1 MAALSRLIAKE
12 LSSALGITDNPK
24 FNPMFKQTDEA
35 LEDVSNP
42 ATSTIAEFY
51 SPLESAIENAPI
63 GKQGTRGENI
73 EAFVRKRA
81 PKVTQAELDYREFSL
96 DPARNYTRGDS
107 SGAIDDG
114 MEPLNI
120 KAVKKKTANQNM
132 QRQGGLLDPEVGYE
146 EIGVDIIGADLGL
159 MTHYGPNNLAH
170 ARYSLRKTAPT
181 DEKKN
186 ELSEFFSTEN
196 PRRLASLA
204 SKFDSS
210 VGKKYILIE
219 ELQSDVIQNMT
230 DDPAKVMRES
240 IARFKRE
247 FDSDI
252 DKFEFEREFELSG
265 SLFNDFDDFVFN
277 ELIPIGVNKKLTS
290 NSRTPII
297 RELFEK
303 RGYKSEGVYLSSA
316 VGDMFKSMMYDR
328 LGIYEFPQM
337 DQILGKMNQDFKSAV
352 TEAKVPVTKKEVPI
366 NKLTDSVRVLLQSI
380 IADSKAKGIDEIVL
394 PPIEK
399 LAEKRFDRGT
409 SEGLKAYKKAIT
421 KGSGF
426 HNTYVVAFE
435 KAIKQLKDELGN
447 QIKIGK
453 KDLKYK
459 TFERI
464 KTYDEIVEEAKT
476 GKKGF
481 PPTTVQGTSIN
492 IKDLKLDPTKIKLR
506 LNKGGL
512 VQRPNR

>member
-24 FNPMFKQTDEA
+24 FNPMFKQTDEV
-35 LEDVSNP
+35 LSDVEDPN
-42 ATSTIAEFY
+42 TSTIAEFY
-51 SPLESAIENAPI
+51 SPIESAIENAPI
-63 GKQGTRGENI
+63 GKKGTRGENI

-81 PKVTQAELDYREFSL
+81 PKVTQAELDYREFNL
-96 DPARNYTRGDS
+96 DPARNYTRGNN

-120 KAVKKKTANQNM
+120 KAVKKKTANQSR
-132 QRQGGLLDPEVGYE
+132 QRQKDLLDEEVGYE
-146 EIGVDIIGADLGL
+146 EIGVDVVGGDLGL

-170 ARYSLRKTAPT
+170 TRYSVRETSQ
-181 DEKKN
+181 DKN

-196 PRRLASLA
+196 PRRLDSLA

-219 ELQSDVIQNMT
+219 ELQSDAIQNMSKNPT
-230 DDPAKVMRES
+230 KDSKKFLDT
-240 IARFKRE
+240 FKKE
-247 FDSDI
+247 FDLQMDDI
-252 DKFEFEREFELSG
+252 AFEPEFELPG
-265 SLFNDFDDFVFN
+265 TFFEDYKDFVFN
-277 ELIPIGVNKKLTS
+277 DYLPIVTNKKL
-290 NSRTPII
+290 SRKEVNESLSKLFDDSGLLMSKTGAYYQEPTEALRYMLNLMAAKKLNVFDFSGKERIISEIIRSARKYTAKSGSIVSKKDTPIT
-297 RELFEK
+297 
-303 RGYKSEGVYLSSA
+303 
-316 VGDMFKSMMYDR
+316 
-328 LGIYEFPQM
+328 
-337 DQILGKMNQDFKSAV
+337 N
-352 TEAKVPVTKKEVPI
+352 
-366 NKLTDSVRVLLQSI
+366 LTDSVRVLLQSI

-399 LAEKRFDRGT
+399 LAEKRFSKGSD
-409 SEGLKAYKKAIT
+409 EYKKAIT

-426 HNTYVVAFE
+426 HNTYVIAFK
-435 KAIKQLKDELGN
+435 KAVKQLKDELGN
-447 QIKIGK
+447 QIKVGK

-459 TFERI
+459 TFVRV
-464 KTYDEIVEEAKT
+464 KTYDEIVEEVKT

-492 IKDLKLDPTKIKLR
+492 IKDLKLDSKTSKLR